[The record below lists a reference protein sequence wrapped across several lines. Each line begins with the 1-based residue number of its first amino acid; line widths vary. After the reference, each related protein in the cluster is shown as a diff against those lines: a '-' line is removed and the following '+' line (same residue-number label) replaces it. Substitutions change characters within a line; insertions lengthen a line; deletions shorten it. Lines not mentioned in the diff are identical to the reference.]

1 MLRTLGDMLLLFA
14 ERWTF
19 YFTVAVILA
28 ACPDTCFDLDFVV
41 GMVYSGLS

>member
-1 MLRTLGDMLLLFA
+1 MTLSLNEKSD
-14 ERWTF
+14 RR
-19 YFTVAVILA
+19 LA

>member
-1 MLRTLGDMLLLFA
+1 VNSIRPSLSGSL
-14 ERWTF
+14 
-19 YFTVAVILA
+19 LA